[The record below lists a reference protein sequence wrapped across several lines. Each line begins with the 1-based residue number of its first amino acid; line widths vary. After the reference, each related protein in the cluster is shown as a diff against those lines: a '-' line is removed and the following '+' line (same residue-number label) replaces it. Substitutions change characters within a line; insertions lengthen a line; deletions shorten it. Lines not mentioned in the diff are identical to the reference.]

1 MTGKLGC
8 HQVVAPRVSSFY
20 ATTQLRARV
29 QQRTEKT
36 TATEVIHLTND
47 VATAAIHWTNDVA
60 TAVIHC
66 TNHLVIVA
74 TSRSTG
80 RMT

>member
-1 MTGKLGC
+1 MTSKLGC

-47 VATAAIHWTNDVA
+47 VATAAIHWTD
-60 TAVIHC
+60 
-66 TNHLVIVA
+66 HLVIVA